1 VTPED
6 FKFFRVEVSDHA
18 GTIVSIESGMLNGR
32 EIGPSE
38 EAKIREAIEHL
49 QGFVGSGVDQPCWG
63 CGTDNELHR
72 AGCPMMAEQTTA
84 VETSERRKDDDI
96 VRSLLQSAR
105 TMLNT
110 VAECGT
116 HTCEDCRTHAGIHR
130 NTIDAYLRSIE

>member
-84 VETSERRKDDDI
+84 VETTTAPTETTACRCPSDFCYVKGLTREQCPP
-96 VRSLLQSAR
+96 LGE
-105 TMLNT
+105 NEFC
-110 VAECGT
+110 AEQ
-116 HTCEDCRTHAGIHR
+116 E
-130 NTIDAYLRSIE
+130 